1 MTTPYTQGTASVTAG
16 SAIVTGTGT
25 GWQTSGLRAGIF
37 GANGI
42 AVPVASIDSD
52 TQITLALDWPGATA
66 SGQEYWITY
75 DTEPGQQT
83 VSNAQRLAEYIARL
97 NNPALA
103 ATASVTPSANK
114 VLLFTGATTATLIDV
129 DDLIQ
134 AFKFD
139 AEVPT
144 LAGRA
149 AYDAQPKGFKV
160 LVADIGDGRSAFY
173 TKLSNTSADWSVPF
187 YISGTVGPAGVA
199 NPRGTYA
206 AGTAYAKNDLV
217 LDNGSSWIAKVATT
231 GNAPPTLPTTSNTW
245 WQLAAAKGTD
255 GTGTGDVSGPAG
267 GVTVKQ
273 VAGFGS
279 VTGKAIVGLTAAEVR
294 SAGQVP
300 VGQFRNKLITPLF
313 NINQRAVSGTVTLAA
328 GAYGHDRMKAGASG
342 CTYSFSTNNGV
353 TTLNITAGSLQQ
365 VIEALA
371 FAGEP
376 GSYVLSWSG
385 TAQGR
390 INSGSYGASGLVLA
404 SVDGSANVTVEFNMG
419 TLSLA
424 QFERDYVT
432 PFSARNIQQETALCQ
447 RYYAVVLGTARWP
460 APGFS
465 IMETPLF
472 WPVTMRTTP
481 SLTQLAGGAIANA
494 TISLIAGG
502 PTGGRFLITAAAAGD
517 SIAVGVP
524 ISVNGEL

>member
-1 MTTPYTQGTASVTAG
+1 VTAG

-37 GANGI
+37 GVNGI

-52 TQITLALDWPGATA
+52 TQITLALEWPGATA
-66 SGQEYWITY
+66 SGQEYWVTY

-83 VSNAQRLAEYIARL
+83 VANAQRLAEYIARL

-103 ATASVTPSANK
+103 ATASVTPAANK
-114 VLLFTGATTATLIDV
+114 VLLFTGATTATLIDI

-187 YISGTVGPAGVA
+187 YISGVAGPAGVA
-199 NPRGTYA
+199 NIRGAYA

-217 LDNGSSWIAKVATT
+217 FDNGSSWIAKVATT

-245 WQLAAAKGTD
+245 WQLAAAKGAD
-255 GTGTGDVSGPAG
+255 GSGTGDVVGPPG
-267 GVTVKQ
+267 GVTAKQ
-273 VAGFGS
+273 AAGFGS
-279 VTGKAIVGLTAAEVR
+279 ATGKAIVGLTPLEAR
-294 SAGQVP
+294 TSGL
-300 VGQFRNKLITPLF
+300 VGEGTFKNKFSNPLF
-313 NINQRAVSGTVTLAA
+313 LINQRGYSGTVTLAA
-328 GAYGHDRMKAGASG
+328 NTYGHDRVKAGASG
-342 CTYSFSTNNGV
+342 CTYTFSINNGI

-365 VIEALA
+365 VIRPTT
-371 FAGEP
+371 FG
-376 GSYVLSWSG
+376 GDYGTYFLSWVG

-390 INSGSYGASGLVLA
+390 INGGAYGASGLVSA
-404 SVDGSANVTVEFNMG
+404 TVDGSANITLEFGVG
-419 TLSLA
+419 TFSLV
-424 QFERDYVT
+424 QFEKGYVT
-432 PFSARNIQQETALCQ
+432 PFSSRGDLEPFLCMAFFEVISGIVINSQTYRDYYYKVRKVGTPAIQNIAFDNGSGATFAF
-447 RYYAVVLGTARWP
+447 GTLPVDRVFQNA
-460 APGFS
+460 AHSSVSNFS
-465 IMETPLF
+465 A
-472 WPVTMRTTP
+472 W
-481 SLTQLAGGAIANA
+481 
-494 TISLIAGG
+494 
-502 PTGGRFLITAAAAGD
+502 ITAD
-517 SIAVGVP
+517 
-524 ISVNGEL
+524 L